1 MREKEKGNWSEWDRH
16 FHFIHLFFFINQ
28 FPNFVFSMY
37 KITNIPKSNITG
49 FFASSK
55 CTSKTNIIN
64 KVNELSKTSIKQI
77 EETLV

>member
-1 MREKEKGNWSEWDRH
+1 MREKEKEKGNWSEWDRH

-49 FFASSK
+49 FLHRQNVLLK
-55 CTSKTNIIN
+55 PT
-64 KVNELSKTSIKQI
+64 
-77 EETLV
+77 